1 MYFLMEKLKIQK
13 LDLREIEEKQKNP
26 KTYLKIEEKQK
37 NPKKHIQKQ
46 KRNRKIQN
54 IFRNFNIILGID
66 KMFRK

>member
-37 NPKKHIQKQ
+37 NPK
-46 KRNRKIQN
+46 N
-54 IFRNFNIILGID
+54 IFRNRREIEKSKTFLEIST
-66 KMFRK
+66 